1 VTEKRPDQGKED
13 QGNEDQE
20 GDQARGVAGGRFEA
34 IDLSIP
40 AQPVHLQLVR
50 MTAGVVA
57 ARAELDLNHVE
68 DLRLAVDELCLPFMD
83 QQSHDA
89 RLYLRYEWNEQYV
102 EISCQLARGDEE
114 AGGAVRLA
122 GPGAP
127 WQPIRGVAGHLR
139 EELSSQILDALVDEH
154 GEMTVEGH
162 PGVWLRMRVDRVEGT
177 RSSA

>member
-1 VTEKRPDQGKED
+1 VTEKRADQGKEGRD
-13 QGNEDQE
+13 
-20 GDQARGVAGGRFEA
+20 GDQARAVAEGRFEA

-68 DLRLAVDELCLPFMD
+68 DLRLAVDELCLPFMGRQGD
-83 QQSHDA
+83 DA
-89 RLYLRYEWNEQYV
+89 RLYLRYEWNERYV

-114 AGGAVRLA
+114 GGGAVRLG

-127 WQPIRGVAGHLR
+127 WQPVRGVAGHLR
-139 EELSSQILDALVDEH
+139 EELSSRILDALVDEH
-154 GEMTVEGH
+154 GEMTVGGH
-162 PGVWLRMRVDRVEGT
+162 PGVWLRMRVDRAEGT

>member
-1 VTEKRPDQGKED
+1 VTEKRVDQGKED
-13 QGNEDQE
+13 QESN
-20 GDQARGVAGGRFEA
+20 QARGAAFEA

-68 DLRLAVDELCLPFMD
+68 DLRLAVDELCLPFMGP
-83 QQSHDA
+83 QGHDA
-89 RLYLRYEWNEQYV
+89 RLYLRYEWNERYV

-114 AGGAVRLA
+114 GGAVRLG